1 MKNFKLWFEN
11 LEKKPSVF
19 LDLDETLVKT
29 RIVSPNEKTMPED
42 KVFKYD
48 SDSYATTLR
57 PHAVNFINE
66 LKQKA
71 DVYIFTHGKQKFQEK
86 VIKLHNLSID
96 KNHIF
101 GREKYDKIPKFSNFI
116 LVDDLEL
123 STAGAQDKLNALG
136 SFPEYDKENFKYKP
150 INNFIK
156 IKPFFGDPN
165 DNELLNVLPKILER
179 LNA

>member
-1 MKNFKLWFEN
+1 MNFKIWLEN
-11 LEKKPSVF
+11 SEKKPAVF

-29 RIVSPNEKTMPED
+29 RIVNPHEKTKLKD
-42 KVFKYD
+42 KKFKNKNNLYV
-48 SDSYATTLR
+48 TTLR
-57 PHAVNFINE
+57 PHAIKFINL

-86 VIKLHNLSID
+86 VIELHNLPIE

-101 GREKYDKIPKFSNFI
+101 GRENYSKVPKLNNFI

>member
-11 LEKKPSVF
+11 LEEKPSVF

-29 RIVSPNEKTMPED
+29 RIVNTNEKTEPKD
-42 KVFKYD
+42 KKFKYN
-48 SDSYATTLR
+48 SDYYITILR
-57 PHAVNFINE
+57 PHAVNFINS

-71 DVYIFTHGKQKFQEK
+71 NVYIFTHGKQKFQEK
-86 VIKLHNLSID
+86 VIELHNLPIS
-96 KNHIF
+96 KKHIF
-101 GREKYDKIPKFSNFI
+101 GRENYNKVPKLNNFI
-116 LVDDLEL
+116 LVDDLGL

-150 INNFIK
+150 INNFVN

-165 DNELLNVLPKILER
+165 DKELLNVLPKILER